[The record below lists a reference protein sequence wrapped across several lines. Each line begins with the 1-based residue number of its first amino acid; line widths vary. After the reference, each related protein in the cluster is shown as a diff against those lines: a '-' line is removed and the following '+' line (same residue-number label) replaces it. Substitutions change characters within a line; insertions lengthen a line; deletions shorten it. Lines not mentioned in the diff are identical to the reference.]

1 MFEIFRDRNRKYRFR
16 LLGEKNAVIAVSEG
30 YDEKARV
37 VAAIN
42 DAREYAATSRIADK
56 SSTPEGLV
64 GLAS

>member
-16 LLGEKNAVIAVSEG
+16 LLGEKNNVIAVSEG

-56 SSTPEGLV
+56 SALSEELV
-64 GLAS
+64 GSTS

>member
-16 LLGEKNAVIAVSEG
+16 LLGEKNKVIAVSEG
-30 YDEKARV
+30 YDEKSRV

-56 SSTPEGLV
+56 STLPEGLV
-64 GLAS
+64 GSVG

>member
-16 LLGEKNAVIAVSEG
+16 LLGEKNTVIAVSEG
-30 YDEKARV
+30 YDEKSRV

-42 DAREYAATSRIADK
+42 AAREYAATSRIADK
-56 SSTPEGLV
+56 SSAPEGLV